1 MWHMIV
7 VFEMD
12 VFWSDIVF
20 TLYSLLISNC
30 FGLLCGTV
38 SVTASYLFVYLLYTN
53 SKSD

>member
-1 MWHMIV
+1 
-7 VFEMD
+7 MD

-30 FGLLCGTV
+30 FGMMCSAI
-38 SVTASYLFVYLLYTN
+38 SVLASYVFVTEMYLN